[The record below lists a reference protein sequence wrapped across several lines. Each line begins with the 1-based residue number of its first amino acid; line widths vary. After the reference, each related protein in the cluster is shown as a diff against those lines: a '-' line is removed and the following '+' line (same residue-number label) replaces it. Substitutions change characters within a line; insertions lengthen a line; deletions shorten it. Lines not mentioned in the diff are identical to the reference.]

1 MYKVT
6 VSSRGQIAIPVEA
19 RKKLDIKDG
28 DVLQVQVED
37 SGRIILRPNP
47 KEAPKKK
54 GIVAQTAGLLK
65 DMDMTGKEFVENIRK
80 GSGRRLD
87 EIEGAN

>member
-19 RKKLDIKDG
+19 RKKLGIKDG
-28 DVLQVQVED
+28 DILLVQVD
-37 SGRIILRPNP
+37 DGGKMILKVNRKENP
-47 KEAPKKK
+47 KK

-87 EIEGAN
+87 ELEGYN